1 MRQRAFFQLL
11 RALSPDNSSRRAVSM
26 DEEEEVDGRR
36 KHPDI
41 YRASFGMIADDSASQ
56 HKRKGVRHDFSNRYS
71 YQVTYK

>member
-1 MRQRAFFQLL
+1 
-11 RALSPDNSSRRAVSM
+11 M